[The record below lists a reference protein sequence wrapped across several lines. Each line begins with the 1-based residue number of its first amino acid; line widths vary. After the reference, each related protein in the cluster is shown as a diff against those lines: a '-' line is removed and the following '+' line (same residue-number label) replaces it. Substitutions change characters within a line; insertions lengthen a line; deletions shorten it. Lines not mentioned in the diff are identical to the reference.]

1 MVFAFH
7 LTSFYSQLG
16 IATQQTYPMNY
27 VGKGREFVFLRRVF
41 KNFNLNTEIVTYR
54 NSAIIGRSKLVADTL
69 SFQAKTN
76 ILCHFYLVILRLK
89 T

>member
-27 VGKGREFVFLRRVF
+27 VGKGREFVFLHRVF
-41 KNFNLNTEIVTYR
+41 KNFNLNTEIITYR
-54 NSAIIGRSKLVADTL
+54 NRAIIGRSQLVADTP

-76 ILCHFYLVILRLK
+76 ILMLFLFGNIEA
-89 T
+89 